1 MMQLDKRQTV
11 IQFTKYAMVGVMNT
25 LVTLILI
32 FVFKT
37 LLGVNEYVSNAIG
50 YVGGL
55 INSFI
60 WNKTWVFQ
68 SQKGMWKE
76 AFKFIVGF
84 LLCYGLQLLAVWA
97 LNEHTFLGSLLID
110 LGFYTLSGYAI
121 ATLIGMVLYT
131 LLNYVYNRLI
141 TFRI

>member
-1 MMQLDKRQTV
+1 MQLDKRRTL

-32 FVFKT
+32 FIFKT
-37 LLGVNEYVSNAIG
+37 LFGVNEYVSNAIG

-68 SQKGMWKE
+68 SKRGVGRE
-76 AFKFIVGF
+76 AIKFIAGF
-84 LLCYGLQLLAVWA
+84 LICYGLQLLAVWV
-97 LNEHTFLGSLLID
+97 LNEHSFLGDVLID
-110 LGFYTLSGYAI
+110 FGFYTVSGYAI
-121 ATLIGMVLYT
+121 ATLIGMALYT
-131 LLNYVYNRLI
+131 LLNFIYNRLV
-141 TFRI
+141 TFRV

>member
-1 MMQLDKRQTV
+1 MMNLDKRQTI

-25 LVTLILI
+25 LVTLLLI
-32 FVFKT
+32 FIFKN

-55 INSFI
+55 INSFL
-60 WNKTWVFQ
+60 WNKKWVFR
-68 SQKGMWKE
+68 SHHGMARE
-76 AFKFIVGF
+76 AVKFIIGF
-84 LLCYGLQLLAVWA
+84 LLCYGLQLLAVWI
-97 LNEHTFLGSLLID
+97 LNEHSFIGDLLFD
-110 LGFYTLSGYAI
+110 LGFYTVSGYAI

-131 LLNYVYNRLI
+131 LLNFVYNRLV

>member
-1 MMQLDKRQTV
+1 MQLDKRQTL

-32 FVFKT
+32 FIFKT
-37 LLGVNEYVSNAIG
+37 LFGVNEYVSNAIG

-68 SQKGMWKE
+68 SKRGVGRE
-76 AFKFIVGF
+76 AIKFIVGF
-84 LLCYGLQLLAVWA
+84 LICYGLQLLAVWV
-97 LNEHTFLGSLLID
+97 LNEHSFLGDVLID
-110 LGFYTLSGYAI
+110 FGFYTVSGYAI
-121 ATLIGMVLYT
+121 ATLIGMALYT
-131 LLNYVYNRLI
+131 LLNFIYNRLV
-141 TFRI
+141 TFRV

>member
-1 MMQLDKRQTV
+1 MQLDKRRTL

-32 FVFKT
+32 FIFKT
-37 LLGVNEYVSNAIG
+37 LFGVNEYVSNAIG

-68 SQKGMWKE
+68 SKRGVGRE
-76 AFKFIVGF
+76 AIKFIVGF
-84 LLCYGLQLLAVWA
+84 LICYGLQLLAVWV
-97 LNEHTFLGSLLID
+97 LNEHSFLGDVLID
-110 LGFYTLSGYAI
+110 FGLYTVSGYAI
-121 ATLIGMVLYT
+121 ATLIGMALYT
-131 LLNYVYNRLI
+131 LLNFIYNRLV
-141 TFRI
+141 TFRV

>member
-1 MMQLDKRQTV
+1 MQLDKRRTL

-32 FVFKT
+32 FIFKT
-37 LLGVNEYVSNAIG
+37 LFGVNEYVSNAIG

-68 SQKGMWKE
+68 SKRGVGRE
-76 AFKFIVGF
+76 AIKFIVGF
-84 LLCYGLQLLAVWA
+84 LICYGLQLLAVWV
-97 LNEHTFLGSLLID
+97 LNEHSFLGDVLID
-110 LGFYTLSGYAI
+110 FGFYTVSGYAI
-121 ATLIGMVLYT
+121 ATLIGMALYT
-131 LLNYVYNRLI
+131 LLNFIYNRLV
-141 TFRI
+141 TFRV